1 MYELE
6 EENRHFRIDL
16 QAYQQQLEGLSR
28 AMEQQE
34 KFMHVHMEEKNR
46 LIAEVTYSQQMSYDF
61 EQVKHS
67 LQQEIATMQA
77 RVQQL
82 DSQLGAARSENEALS
97 QRLNLERGHVLELE
111 TLMGD
116 MRRHEHQV
124 EIKGMLL
131 SLSARKCV
139 MYIVI

>member
-1 MYELE
+1 MHELE
-6 EENRHFRIDL
+6 EENRHYRIDL

-34 KFMHVHMEEKNR
+34 QYMQVHMEEKNR
-46 LIAEVTYSQQMSYDF
+46 LMAEVTYSQQMSLDF
-61 EQVKHS
+61 EQAKHS
-67 LQQEIATMQA
+67 LQQEVATMQA

-82 DSQLGAARSENEALS
+82 DAQLGDARSENEALTH
-97 QRLNLERGHVLELE
+97 RLNLERGHVLELE

-124 EIKGMLL
+124 EIKGTIC
-131 SLSARKCV
+131 A
-139 MYIVI
+139 